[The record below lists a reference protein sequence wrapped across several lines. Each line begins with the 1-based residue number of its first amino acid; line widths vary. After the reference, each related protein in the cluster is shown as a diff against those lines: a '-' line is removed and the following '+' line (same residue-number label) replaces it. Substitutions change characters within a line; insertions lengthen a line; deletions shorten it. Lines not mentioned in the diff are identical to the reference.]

1 MRTISVAP
9 SLLVL
14 RGRGAALCQPPR
26 GEVSHGAK
34 EREAT

>member
-14 RGRGAALCQPPR
+14 RGGGGALCRPPH

-34 EREAT
+34 DWEAT